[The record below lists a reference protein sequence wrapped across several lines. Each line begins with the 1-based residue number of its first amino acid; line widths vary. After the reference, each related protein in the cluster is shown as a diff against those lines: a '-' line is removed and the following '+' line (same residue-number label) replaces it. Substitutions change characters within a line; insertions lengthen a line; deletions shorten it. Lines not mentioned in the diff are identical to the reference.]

1 MTGTGHLLIADFR
14 KSATASDV
22 QDLVAKL
29 HRRGFWTTLLDP
41 GSPLPAGAVGLA
53 VILDDF
59 ADRSQAL
66 RTVLGQAQST
76 GIPVV
81 AWLDG
86 AEPSKVSGHLPPSV
100 ILVQGRDASRD
111 RALSRFANAIASASA
126 GPIALEP
133 SAAAAQGSPEP
144 GPTAPG
150 GAVWSWPGAML
161 GPLWPVAAARPLAGF
176 LGLALLIAGT
186 VVAASLARSP
196 LAPLVGFA
204 GAWLAFAVL
213 MGLFGGERA
222 PGEADERW
230 FRPVGALALAVVV
243 GFVAV
248 VGWSKAQ
255 SERAAL
261 EPQMAEATG
270 NPVLVGRQPSN
281 WNWDASWW
289 EGIGELP
296 FPIGGIAQVEVG
308 DGLGGISSE
317 PSSNPIIPTDPPTIP
332 PQVAGGDCDD
342 IKAQAGSDWEND
354 STYIIFC
361 GDQPKAAPQ

>member
-1 MTGTGHLLIADFR
+1 MA
-14 KSATASDV
+14 
-22 QDLVAKL
+22 
-29 HRRGFWTTLLDP
+29 
-41 GSPLPAGAVGLA
+41 GSLA
-53 VILDDF
+53 
-59 ADRSQAL
+59 RS
-66 RTVLGQAQST
+66 
-76 GIPVV
+76 PV
-81 AWLDG
+81 
-86 AEPSKVSGHLPPSV
+86 
-100 ILVQGRDASRD
+100 
-111 RALSRFANAIASASA
+111 
-126 GPIALEP
+126 
-133 SAAAAQGSPEP
+133 
-144 GPTAPG
+144 
-150 GAVWSWPGAML
+150 
-161 GPLWPVAAARPLAGF
+161 WPVASGRPLAGF
-176 LGLALLIAGT
+176 LGLAVLIAGT
-186 VVAASLARSP
+186 VIAASLARSP
-196 LAPLVGFA
+196 LAPVIGFA

-213 MGLFGGERA
+213 MGLFGEERSPA
-222 PGEADERW
+222 TDERW

-243 GFVAV
+243 GFVAL

-317 PSSNPIIPTDPPTIP
+317 PSSNPIIPTGPPTIP

-354 STYIIFC
+354 PTYIIFC